1 MTTALRSS
9 DEGLVYSG
17 SYECEGHNV
26 SFIILTGDRVKIIE
40 VNTAGR
46 NTTSTERTEFLEN
59 AIEYQDKL
67 IKLGYDKVS

>member
-1 MTTALRSS
+1 MTTALSINKS
-9 DEGLVYSG
+9 GLIYSG

-59 AIEYQDKL
+59 AIEYQERL
-67 IKLGYDKVS
+67 IRSGYDKVS